1 MVVEVTGSQST
12 VSEFSLVSVD
22 GGAGGLSL
30 LADDGPRPR
39 CGTRVWQ
46 VSFFNLHREHG
57 T

>member
-22 GGAGGLSL
+22 GGAWGLSL